1 MVSSPED
8 EPFSFAYPFADTLL
22 IAFWV
27 EPRHLV
33 IRILLLWKLTI
44 NENWRIDREANETRG
59 ISIITRKNIIT
70 PKDESKEER
79 ERERQWFLEDD
90 LTSLGHV

>member
-1 MVSSPED
+1 
-8 EPFSFAYPFADTLL
+8 
-22 IAFWV
+22 
-27 EPRHLV
+27 
-33 IRILLLWKLTI
+33 LWKLTI

-79 ERERQWFLEDD
+79 ERGNGFWRMI
-90 LTSLGHV
+90 

>member
-1 MVSSPED
+1 
-8 EPFSFAYPFADTLL
+8 
-22 IAFWV
+22 
-27 EPRHLV
+27 
-33 IRILLLWKLTI
+33 LWKLTI
-44 NENWRIDREANETRG
+44 NENWRIDREANEARG